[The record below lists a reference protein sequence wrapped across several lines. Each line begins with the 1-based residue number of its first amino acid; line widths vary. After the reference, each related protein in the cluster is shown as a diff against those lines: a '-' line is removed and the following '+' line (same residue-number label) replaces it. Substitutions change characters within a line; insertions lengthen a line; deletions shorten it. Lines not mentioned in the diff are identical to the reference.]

1 MAEEEAAAGEILQP
15 VRPVRPVGPVGPV
28 KPEFGRTK
36 GPILT
41 TRNVTLVSYKLDET
55 TSSEDTQAAIL
66 TDLFTRFRNTPR
78 FKSYDE
84 INKAISIGEV
94 AVGTFVLFYYPIYCS
109 CLSQKSLF

>member
-1 MAEEEAAAGEILQP
+1 MAAGEAAGEILQA
-15 VRPVRPVGPVGPV
+15 VGPIGPD

-66 TDLFTRFRNTPR
+66 TDLYNRFRNTPM

-84 INKAISIGEV
+84 LNRAISIGEV
-94 AVGTFVLFYYPIYCS
+94 ATGTFVLFSDFNEEAKVVVAKIRATG
-109 CLSQKSLF
+109 KK

>member
-1 MAEEEAAAGEILQP
+1 MAESPKA
-15 VRPVRPVGPVGPV
+15 
-28 KPEFGRTK
+28 
-36 GPILT
+36 ILT

-84 INKAISIGEV
+84 INKAIIQGEV
-94 AVGTFVLFYYPIYCS
+94 AVGTFVLFSDKAEEVKIVVA
-109 CLSQKSLF
+109 KIRATGK

>member
-1 MAEEEAAAGEILQP
+1 MAAEEAAAGEILQP
-15 VRPVRPVGPVGPV
+15 VRPV
-28 KPEFGRTK
+28 KPELARAK

-66 TDLFTRFRNTPR
+66 TDLYTRFRNTPM

-84 INKAISIGEV
+84 LNKAIIEGEV
-94 AVGTFVLFYYPIYCS
+94 AVGTFVLIAE
-109 CLSQKSLF
+109 KNDKEVKVVVAKIRATGK

>member
-1 MAEEEAAAGEILQP
+1 MAAEEAAAGEILQP
-15 VRPVRPVGPVGPV
+15 VRPVGPIGPV
-28 KPEFGRTK
+28 KPEFGRAK

-66 TDLFTRFRNTPR
+66 TDLYTRFRNTPG

-84 INKAISIGEV
+84 INKAIIEGEV
-94 AVGTFVLFYYPIYCS
+94 AVGTFVLLYSDPGESVVVAKIRATGN
-109 CLSQKSLF
+109 

>member
-15 VRPVRPVGPVGPV
+15 VRPV

-66 TDLFTRFRNTPR
+66 TDLYNRFRNTPM
-78 FKSYDE
+78 FKSYDDL
-84 INKAISIGEV
+84 NKAISIGEV
-94 AVGTFVLFYYPIYCS
+94 AAGTFVLFSDFNEEVKIVVA
-109 CLSQKSLF
+109 KIRATGK

>member
-1 MAEEEAAAGEILQP
+1 MAAEEAAEAKEILQP
-15 VRPVRPVGPVGPV
+15 VGQIGPV
-28 KPEFGRTK
+28 KPEFGRKK

-66 TDLFTRFRNTPR
+66 TDLYNRFRNTPM

-84 INKAISIGEV
+84 LNKAISIGEV
-94 AVGTFVLFYYPIYCS
+94 AAGTFVLFSDFNEEAKIVVA
-109 CLSQKSLF
+109 KIRATVK